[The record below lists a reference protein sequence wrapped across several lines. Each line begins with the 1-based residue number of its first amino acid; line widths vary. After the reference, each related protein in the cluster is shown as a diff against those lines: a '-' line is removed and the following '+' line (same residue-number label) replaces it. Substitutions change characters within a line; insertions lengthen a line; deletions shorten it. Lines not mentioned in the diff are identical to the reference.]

1 MYEIKINDRITA
13 VLEYDELCQGPE
25 EFGMLGKIYYL
36 KRSRYR
42 LGTAPVSSD
51 EMDEVCLK
59 IKQGALIG
67 LPIYAYVHSGVAL
80 ATTPFNCD
88 FDSGLSGFI
97 ACTPEDACAWYGNEM
112 ANTEILE
119 VLRNEV
125 EEFSKFLA
133 GDVYVIK
140 ILVDGE
146 EKDVVGGYYGF
157 DYAVSCAKEM
167 GEEYVKLH
175 EKVVKVVLKTGVG
188 EKEVKLDDAS
198 ITKLEA
204 SVDFAAK
211 VGGFIVMGV
220 GSAEPL
226 PGWRWRV
233 THRGAELVGA
243 ILAYGNNIEI
253 KKFREMLN
261 DMDVEGFEKLED
273 GTYVELD

>member
-42 LGTAPVSSD
+42 LGTAPVSGD
-51 EMDEVCLK
+51 EMDEISLK

-67 LPIYAYVHSGVAL
+67 LPVYAYVHSGVAL
-80 ATTPFNCD
+80 ATTPFSYG

-211 VGGFIVMGV
+211 VGGFIVMSV

-233 THRGAELVGA
+233 THKGVKLVGA
-243 ILAYGNNIEI
+243 ILAESDNVEI
-253 KKFREMLN
+253 QKLREMLN